1 MALVTVNLNDPV
13 SNLVTKTN
21 LLSKNTGDL
30 DSLDA
35 GITSKASLAKA
46 VNFVFQNATDSAQ
59 ILALINDNATD
70 SAAIV
75 NLVDSDY
82 VKLRSIGKLTVSNAA
97 GSLGTLAFEPD
108 TGVITNTGTTQTQI
122 RAQFQKDS
130 AQGIAFDSARGSFS
144 IALGSVQSDRF
155 KTPVALQI
163 KDSAGS
169 VLKTI
174 FSPGS

>member
-1 MALVTVNLNDPV
+1 MALVTVNLSDPV
-13 SNLVTKTN
+13 SSLVTKTN

-59 ILALINDNATD
+59 ILALIADNATD
-70 SAAIV
+70 SAAIIS
-75 NLVDSDY
+75 LVDSDY
-82 VKLRSIGKLTVSNAA
+82 VQIRSTQKLTISNTA

-108 TGVITNTGTTQTQI
+108 TGVITKTQV

-130 AQGIAFDSARGSFS
+130 AQGIAFDSSRGSFS

-155 KTPVALQI
+155 KSPVALLI
-163 KDSAGS
+163 KDSGGS

>member
-1 MALVTVNLNDPV
+1 MALVTVNLSDPV
-13 SNLVTKTN
+13 SSLVTKTN

-75 NLVDSDY
+75 SLVDSDY
-82 VKLRSIGKLTVSNAA
+82 VKIRSTQKLTISNAA

-144 IALGSVQSDRF
+144 VALGSVQSDRF
-155 KTPVALQI
+155 KSPVALLI
-163 KDSAGS
+163 KDSGGS
-169 VLKTI
+169 VLKTL
-174 FSPGS
+174 FSRGA

>member
-1 MALVTVNLNDPV
+1 MALVTVNLSDPI

-35 GITSKASLAKA
+35 GITSKASFAKA
-46 VNFVFQNATDSAQ
+46 LNFVFNNTGDSEQ
-59 ILALINDNATD
+59 ITSLVT
-70 SAAIV
+70 S
-75 NLVDSDY
+75 LVDSDY
-82 VKLRSIGKLTVSNAA
+82 VKIRGTQKLTISNAA

-130 AQGIAFDSARGSFS
+130 AQGIAFDSSRGSFS
-144 IALGSVQSDRF
+144 IALGSVVSNRF
-155 KTPVALQI
+155 KNPVALLI
-163 KDSAGS
+163 KDSGGS
-169 VLKTI
+169 ILKTL
-174 FSPGS
+174 FSPST

>member
-59 ILALINDNATD
+59 IIALINDNATD

-82 VKLRSIGKLTVSNAA
+82 VKLRSIGKISASNTA
-97 GSLGTLAFEPD
+97 GNLGTLGFEPD
-108 TGVITNTGTTQTQI
+108 TGVISLNGPSKATI
-122 RAQFQKDS
+122 RSQFAKDS
-130 AQGIAFDSARGSFS
+130 AGCIAYDSADGQFS
-144 IALGSVQSDRF
+144 IALGTVTANRF
-155 KTPVALQI
+155 KTPVALLI
-163 KDSAGS
+163 KDSGGS